1 MGKSECLHRVF
12 DYGFILTALLLVRAA
27 LFSWGSIASIA
38 LFRGSDIIVRV
49 IIPAVIVGCIAG
61 VIGLHLS
68 CAWIIIST
76 AFWGGGY
83 MRGLLI
89 VPRRVRD
96 SGWPAGD
103 GSRHQVSTE
112 DDGDIPEKR
121 GAWADNAL
129 PVAAADGAAS
139 TSTASGRRAGAAATD
154 GVKRGTVRRTAGRGT
169 ACGAGWYAVMFCS
182 QCGNKIGADAA
193 FCPKCGNRVR

>member
-76 AFWGGGY
+76 AFWGGGICGGCLSFLGVFAIVA
-83 MRGLLI
+83 GLLVMAAGI
-89 VPRRVRD
+89 RYQLKTTGISLKKEEPGQTTPSPWQPQTGQPVHPQPQAGEPVQQPQTASNVELSEEPQEEVR
-96 SGWPAGD
+96 PAGQD
-103 GSRHQVSTE
+103 GM
-112 DDGDIPEKR
+112 P
-121 GAWADNAL
+121 
-129 PVAAADGAAS
+129 
-139 TSTASGRRAGAAATD
+139 
-154 GVKRGTVRRTAGRGT
+154 
-169 ACGAGWYAVMFCS
+169 
-182 QCGNKIGADAA
+182 
-193 FCPKCGNRVR
+193 